1 MSKMHEIVEKWFHQY
16 SDELY
21 TWAMHKTSSRETSED
36 LVQETF
42 LSATR
47 GFNGFKNN
55 SNPKTWLFAI
65 LNNKIIDHYRLKAKS
80 LQFDSNK
87 TEYIS
92 QNITSSFFDEDLNW
106 KLNEDALLWEEENNI
121 LDNTDFRLIMAHC
134 IQDLPE
140 NWRLAVMSKY
150 IMEKSTEQICQE
162 IKVTQSNYWQI
173 IHRAKL
179 TLKKCIDQKWR
190 F

>member
-1 MSKMHEIVEKWFHQY
+1 MSKMHEIVEKWFHEY
-16 SDELY
+16 SDDLF
-21 TWAMHKTSSRETSED
+21 TWALHKTSSRETSED

-47 GFNGFKNN
+47 GFSGFNN
-55 SNPKTWLFAI
+55 KSNPKTWLFAI
-65 LNNKIIDHYRLKAKS
+65 LNNKIIDYYRLKTKS
-80 LQFDSNK
+80 LQVDDHRAEYK
-87 TEYIS
+87 T
-92 QNITSSFFDEDLNW
+92 QNLTASFFDADHNWELND
-106 KLNEDALLWEEENNI
+106 DAVLWEEEFHI
-121 LDNTDFRLIMAHC
+121 LDNADFRVIMTNC

-140 NWRLAVMSKY
+140 NWRLAIMSKY
-150 IMEKSTEQICQE
+150 LLDKNAEQICQE

-179 TLKKCIDQKWR
+179 TLKKCIDQKWK